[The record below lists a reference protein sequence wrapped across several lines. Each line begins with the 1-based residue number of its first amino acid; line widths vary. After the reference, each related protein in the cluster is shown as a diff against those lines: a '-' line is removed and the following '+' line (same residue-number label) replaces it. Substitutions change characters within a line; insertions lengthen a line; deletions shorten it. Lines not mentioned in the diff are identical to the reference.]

1 MNEGVFFRFFL
12 GAWLSIATV
21 SCIALLMVSAPYGR
35 HIRSGWG
42 PTLRSRWGWLLM
54 EAPSAIGFFVWFLLG
69 AGWRSTVACVFL
81 GLWEF
86 HYLYRA
92 FIYPFTL
99 RDRGKQMPVSVVLMA
114 AFFNLGNTYVNARYL
129 FTLSGGY
136 PTAWLLD
143 IRFLLGL
150 ALFIT
155 GTVINRQSDAILR
168 GLRRGQET
176 GYRIPY
182 GGLFRWVS
190 SPNYTGEIIEWLG
203 WAIAT
208 WSLPGLSF
216 AIWTY
221 ANLAPRAF
229 ANQRWYQEHFP
240 DYPPERQALFYFPF
254 REPSTAHKKD
264 TVSKERSA

>member
-1 MNEGVFFRFFL
+1 MNEEIFFRFFL
-12 GAWLSIATV
+12 GAWLSISII
-21 SCIALLMVSAPYGR
+21 SCFTLLFISAPYGR

-42 PTLRSRWGWLLM
+42 PTIRNRLGWLLM
-54 EAPSAIGFFVWFLLG
+54 ETPSAMGFFVWFLLG
-69 AGWRSTVACVFL
+69 KGWHSIVACVFL

-99 RDRGKQMPVSVVLMA
+99 RDRGKLMPVSVVLMA
-114 AFFNLGNTYVNARYL
+114 AFFNLGNTYINARFL
-129 FTLSGGY
+129 FTLSNGY
-136 PTAWLLD
+136 PLTWLVD
-143 IRFLLGL
+143 FRFLFGL
-150 ALFIT
+150 ALFII
-155 GTVINRQSDAILR
+155 GTAINRQSDAILR
-168 GLRRGQET
+168 GLRGSQET

-182 GGLFRWVS
+182 GGLFRWLS

-229 ANQRWYQEHFP
+229 ANHRWYREHFP
-240 DYPPERQALFYFPF
+240 DYPPERQALFFFPN
-254 REPSTAHKKD
+254 RKT
-264 TVSKERSA
+264 SASPKIIDANEKQSV